1 MTEPSLAYVTEL
13 ARELGV
19 TDPVAAY
26 YRPLTGRWEEL
37 DAEAERL
44 RAAARTAARI
54 STDLADDLGRIDA
67 SWSGPDADAF
77 VAYMGEIRAAS
88 EGAEDALDALAG
100 SLDQLTESMRKIA
113 AAAEEIL
120 VDAADLLS
128 ESAML
133 PSGGASRAR
142 SQMRETGESLKSL
155 CDSAEDVLQEFGR
168 LCSGVDA
175 PPGSPSS
182 IELRHHYPAQQFRLH
197 DADGPAGAPAPNAS
211 AAPAAESSKP
221 GSQAV
226 AQEPVSAAESSA
238 ASAGE
243 SAVASSAADAVSPSA
258 AENPHPGKETAADPN
273 LEQGQAV
280 VPPPEPIAP
289 APQPAAA
296 ANQGGG
302 MSMMPMMPMMG
313 GGGGGGGGATH
324 KPKQRAAGK
333 ASEIFGEPAQVTPPV
348 IGEDP
353 PAKRPEKGGKTP
365 KPGK

>member
-1 MTEPSLAYVTEL
+1 MTEPSLDYVTEL

-19 TDPVAAY
+19 ADPVAAY
-26 YRPLTGRWEEL
+26 YRPLVGRWEDL
-37 DAEAERL
+37 DAEAGRL

-100 SLDQLTESMRKIA
+100 ALDQLVESLRKITG
-113 AAAEEIL
+113 AAEEVL

-142 SQMRETGESLKSL
+142 SQMRETGESLQSL
-155 CDSAEDVLQEFGR
+155 YDSAEDVLQEFGR
-168 LCSGVDA
+168 LCAGVDA
-175 PPGSPSS
+175 PAGSPSS
-182 IELRHHYPAQQFRLH
+182 IELRHHYPARQFRLH
-197 DADGPAGAPAPNAS
+197 DADGPAGTPDA
-211 AAPAAESSKP
+211 AAPGQP
-221 GSQAV
+221 GSSAGSAEAV
-226 AQEPVSAAESSA
+226 APSGSSTVDASGGSPVDDSVS
-238 ASAGE
+238 
-243 SAVASSAADAVSPSA
+243 ASSAD
-258 AENPHPGKETAADPN
+258 EHHPGKQTAADPN
-273 LEQGQAV
+273 LQQGQAITA
-280 VPPPEPIAP
+280 PPEPIAP
-289 APQPAAA
+289 APPPAAA
-296 ANQGGG
+296 PNQGGG

-313 GGGGGGGGATH
+313 GGSGGGGATH
-324 KPKQRAAGK
+324 KPKQRAPGK
-333 ASEIFGEPAQVTPPV
+333 TSEIFGEPAQVTPPV

-353 PAKRPEKGGKTP
+353 VAKPPQKGGKPP